1 MKEKF
6 QAELD
11 KLKTLTFKKKIEYIW
26 EYYKIPIIAVVFA
39 VIIIVSFA
47 RTLAAVNKDAITF
60 VATDVLCED
69 SDITSRVLND
79 AFTKHMGD
87 EADEKDMIVLDASMY
102 FKNNDEYTA
111 SVMIQKLTAMVSS
124 HSANIFIGSNDFV
137 QTQGAFGMFENLEEK
152 LDPQIYEA
160 LKNNDMLISVT
171 IPEDT
176 ESSEPSP
183 EYTYYAGVDMSKL
196 DNELLDSAGMTLP
209 ESAILAIPVNGNNE
223 DRAIEFFYLLLDE
236 AYRPN

>member
-1 MKEKF
+1 MKENF

-196 DNELLDSAGMTLP
+196 DNELLDSAGMTLS